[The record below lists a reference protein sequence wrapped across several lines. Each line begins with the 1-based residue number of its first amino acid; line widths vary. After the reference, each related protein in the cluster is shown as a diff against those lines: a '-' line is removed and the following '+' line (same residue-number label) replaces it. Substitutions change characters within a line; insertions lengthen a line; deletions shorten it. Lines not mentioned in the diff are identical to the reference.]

1 MRKLILLGCLSYFVI
16 GLAHVVAGAV
26 LEPIMAN
33 YELDYAA
40 AGQWITNQFLGFL
53 VGVLAAPAISSR
65 IGRRTTLIIA
75 LGALT
80 AAEAVYSILPPW
92 EIILIAAPVAG
103 FGFGMTE
110 AVVGA
115 LVMDVFAKGKASV
128 MGWLE
133 VAFGVGALAMPGV
146 AALLIRDGI
155 WSMSFP
161 VLTALAGVSMLLW
174 MTLSFGKADE
184 AVAYTPRLAYK
195 PGTDEEARFAEGKE
209 AKASKLLEAD
219 GFAAGKGSDESGMV
233 AAPGLDGPVAVP
245 VSGKDAAGAAA
256 VRVNPDLEANAM
268 AASGSLA
275 DGADRVADAVRRN
288 DAAAD
293 QVEARDKSLAAGSAG
308 SFERAEASGSQAA
321 AAGSGDAAA
330 DDAAEETNAA
340 GPGWLGYRKGAW
352 PLLSVG
358 MLFFFLYVGL
368 EMVFANYLPS
378 IMTNGSGL
386 PEAEASA
393 VLSLFWG
400 AMVAGRLIIGIVT
413 RRTGYR
419 IYLLASVGVSLVM
432 LVLLAGAQTLSW
444 TLVFVALSGFGMAG
458 IFAIALIYVNERLP
472 GMTDRTT
479 SLLVACGGLGGAIF
493 PKLGGWLFDLYGWQ
507 RLLQLTAVMAFVLL
521 VLVLVLLAMRDRLK
535 PAA

>member
-184 AVAYTPRLAYK
+184 AVAYTPRLAFK

-209 AKASKLLEAD
+209 AKAFKLLEAD
-219 GFAAGKGSDESGMV
+219 GSAAGQGSDESGMV

-245 VSGKDAAGAAA
+245 VSGKDTAGAAA
-256 VRVNPDLEANAM
+256 VRVSPDLEANAL
-268 AASGSLA
+268 AASDGLA
-275 DGADRVADAVRRN
+275 GGAVADAVRRN
-288 DAAAD
+288 DAAAG
-293 QVEARDKSLAAGSAG
+293 QVETGGKTLAAGAAG
-308 SFERAEASGSQAA
+308 SFERAESVGSQA
-321 AAGSGDAAA
+321 AAA

-400 AMVAGRLIIGIVT
+400 TMVAGRLIIGIVT

-535 PAA
+535 PTA